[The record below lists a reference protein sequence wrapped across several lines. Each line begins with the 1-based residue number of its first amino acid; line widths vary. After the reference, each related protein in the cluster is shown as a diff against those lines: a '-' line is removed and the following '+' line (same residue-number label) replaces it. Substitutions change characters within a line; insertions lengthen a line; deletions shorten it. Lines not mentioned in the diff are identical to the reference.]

1 MPPLDSA
8 AAPFDPLAAAGFS
21 QGSDG
26 AYQPPAAGPSQQPSL
41 VPVYGANGQWIG
53 YQRPAGWSPPATSPE
68 GQSGGGAAT
77 PPPAPTPANVAPT
90 GAVPAAAPVAGA
102 PAATIDVSG
111 GEPPPRAFDPLA
123 AAGFQQ
129 APTGAYLAPG
139 EQPPAAVAPSE
150 QAARQLPGQEVRNT
164 PWYRPLVENIKGA
177 VGSLEHGMS
186 LGLDEIV
193 DPIIPAIVESQRT
206 GKPFTQAYDEQVAK
220 QRVPRTEFQAEH
232 PAAATAIT
240 MAGQVPAMV
249 EASPL
254 FGTAA
259 PAASLASK
267 AATLGRNVAAST
279 GVGAGTGFTM
289 TDGDLAA
296 RAHGAGEGAAIGAAL
311 GPVGDV
317 VTGVGRAIG
326 SPMKTIGPLI
336 NPDAAG
342 QRMAGQVLRETAGTP
357 APAMQSAPTP
367 GVALNTPQASGNAG
381 LASLLDTINAGDV
394 PGMKAE
400 QSAQNQGL
408 LAAVPQ
414 STAAATAGGPEPAA
428 AAASAKAES
437 AVRAAR
443 DVIKTEERRVWNTP
457 ALTDPNGVSSQT
469 AKDMV
474 EAEVRRMQR
483 EEPGLAD
490 VLHDPALMRVL
501 KDLAHKP
508 EKLAANQLNGI
519 SSRLRSIARDP
530 NSPGDVKLVAT
541 RLANAVQEGI
551 WNAPEV
557 AGRAPVQAS
566 QAGAP
571 PAPAQAPPSPTQTA
585 IAAGKAPRRPE
596 TLVQFLTRKGGVQP
610 DPDLLAAGAETYH
623 HQAGGRLINKKGMTV
638 HEAREA
644 ARDEGFPLGDDDHK
658 LRTAVAEELSGR
670 PTYRTNDASDVE
682 FWRHADQETADQE
695 RRMANGHAAAA
706 EAAAQAGVRLTPE
719 AQEHAASLL
728 AADPNM
734 HPEEAVRQAVQEQED
749 RELGQNAQRSAMGQ
763 PGVPLG
769 AHTPP
774 LGTQQLAE
782 GVPPNPQLVRD
793 LKAARAFTQR
803 EHQIMGHAAFDNIL
817 RRNSQGNET
826 GVTGTGMARFFD
838 FANGVEKP
846 GAISNVVKFLDDIRS
861 EWLKLNNASGSQFD
875 PATVAPVMQ
884 DLVVG
889 TRDYIMSKMLSRV
902 SGNELDMQGSRMINA
917 AQMSKWI
924 ETNRNLLER
933 AGVFTPSQLDAL
945 DKLGE
950 TGRMIQRGYSLGR
963 SQGSPTFT
971 RLQGNKYLDAF
982 LSPLVSTLT
991 GMGIGGTL
999 GAVFGEGSFGI
1010 LFGAEQGY
1018 LGSVLLNHL
1027 YAAPRAAALEWI
1039 NKGIRDPAI
1048 ATDLMR
1054 QATPKSAARFSPQT
1068 KQWLR
1073 AGLALQPAAQ
1083 GARVFGVPGQPA
1095 ANAQ

>member
-1 MPPLDSA
+1 MPA
-8 AAPFDPLAAAGFS
+8 
-21 QGSDG
+21 
-26 AYQPPAAGPSQQPSL
+26 
-41 VPVYGANGQWIG
+41 
-53 YQRPAGWSPPATSPE
+53 PATP
-68 GQSGGGAAT
+68 
-77 PPPAPTPANVAPT
+77 
-90 GAVPAAAPVAGA
+90 
-102 PAATIDVSG
+102 
-111 GEPPPRAFDPLA
+111 
-123 AAGFQQ
+123 
-129 APTGAYLAPG
+129 
-139 EQPPAAVAPSE
+139 E
-150 QAARQLPGQEVRNT
+150 QAAKQLPGQELKNT
-164 PWYRPLVENIKGA
+164 PWYEPLVANIKGA

-186 LGLDEIV
+186 MGLDEIV
-193 DPIIPAIVESQRT
+193 DPIIPAIVDAQRT
-206 GKPFTQAYDEQVAK
+206 GKPFTQAYNEQVAK

-232 PAAATAIT
+232 PAAAAAIT

-254 FGTAA
+254 FGTAG
-259 PAASLASK
+259 PAASIASK
-267 AATLGRNVAAST
+267 AGTLARNVGAST
-279 GVGAGTGFTM
+279 AVGGGTGFTM
-289 TDGDLAA
+289 ADGDLAQ
-296 RAHGAGEGAAIGAAL
+296 RERGAGEGAAVGAAL
-311 GPVGDV
+311 GPVGDIAA
-317 VTGVGRAIG
+317 GIGRAVG
-326 SPMKTIGPLI
+326 SPGRMLSPLI

-342 QRMAGQVLRETAGTP
+342 QRAAGQVLREAAGSP
-357 APAMQSAPTP
+357 APVMQSAPTA
-367 GVALNTPQASGNAG
+367 GVPLNAPQASGNAG
-381 LASLLDTINAGDV
+381 LASLLDTINAGDG

-408 LAAVPQ
+408 LGAVPQ

-428 AAASAKAES
+428 AAASSKATN
-437 AVRAAR
+437 AVRAAQG
-443 DVIKTEERRVWNTP
+443 IMKTEERRVWNTP

-474 EAEVRRMQR
+474 EAEVRRMMR

-490 VLHDPALMRVL
+490 VLHDPSLARVI
-501 KDLAHKP
+501 KDLNAKP

-571 PAPAQAPPSPTQTA
+571 PAPAPRPSPTQTA
-585 IAAGKAPRRPE
+585 ITAGKAPRRPE

-610 DPDLLAAGAETYH
+610 DPDLLAAGADTYH
-623 HQAGGRLINKKGMTV
+623 HRAGGRLINKNGMTV

-644 ARDEGFPLGDDDHK
+644 ARDEGFPLGNDDHE
-658 LRTAVAEELSGR
+658 LRNGVTEELSGR
-670 PTYRTNDASDVE
+670 PMYRTNDASDVE
-682 FWRHADQETADQE
+682 FWRHADAETAEQE
-695 RRMANGHAAAA
+695 RRMAQGHAAAA
-706 EAAAQAGVRLTPE
+706 EAAAQNGVRLTPE

-728 AADPNM
+728 AADPDM

-769 AHTPP
+769 SHTPP

-782 GVPPNPQLVRD
+782 GVPPNPALVRD

-803 EHQIMGHAAFDNIL
+803 EHEIMGHASFDNIL

-846 GAISNVVKFLDDIRS
+846 GAINNVVKFLDDIRS
-861 EWLKLNNASGSQFD
+861 EWLKLNNASGTKFD

-884 DLVVG
+884 DLVDG

-945 DKLGE
+945 DKLAE
-950 TGRMIQRGYSLGR
+950 TGRMIQRGYSLGKPI
-963 SQGSPTFT
+963 GAPTFT
-971 RLQGNKYLDAF
+971 RLQGKSWLDAF
-982 LSPLVSTLT
+982 LSPVVSAIT
-991 GMGIGGTL
+991 GAGIGGTL
-999 GAVFGEGSFGI
+999 GAVVGDTSLGVI
-1010 LFGAEQGY
+1010 LGAESGA
-1018 LGSVLLNHL
+1018 LGAQILQRL
-1027 YAAPRAAALEWI
+1027 YAAPRAAAMEWL
-1039 NKGIRDPAI
+1039 NRGIRDPQI
-1048 ATDLMR
+1048 AEDLMKA
-1054 QATPKSAARFSPQT
+1054 ATPKNASRFSPAT

-1073 AGLALQPAAQ
+1073 SALALQPVAEAARQ
-1083 GARVFGVPGQPA
+1083 FGVPANQQQPETV
-1095 ANAQ
+1095 Q

>member
-1 MPPLDSA
+1 
-8 AAPFDPLAAAGFS
+8 
-21 QGSDG
+21 
-26 AYQPPAAGPSQQPSL
+26 
-41 VPVYGANGQWIG
+41 
-53 YQRPAGWSPPATSPE
+53 
-68 GQSGGGAAT
+68 
-77 PPPAPTPANVAPT
+77 
-90 GAVPAAAPVAGA
+90 
-102 PAATIDVSG
+102 VS
-111 GEPPPRAFDPLA
+111 
-123 AAGFQQ
+123 
-129 APTGAYLAPG
+129 
-139 EQPPAAVAPSE
+139 
-150 QAARQLPGQEVRNT
+150 
-164 PWYRPLVENIKGA
+164 NIKGA
-177 VGSLEHGMS
+177 IGSLEHGMS
-186 LGLDEIV
+186 MGLDEIV
-193 DPIIPAIVESQRT
+193 DPIIPAIVSAQRT
-206 GKPFTQAYDEQVAK
+206 GKPFTQAYDEEVAK

-232 PAAATAIT
+232 PVAATALT

-249 EASPL
+249 ETSPL
-254 FGTAA
+254 FGTAG
-259 PAASLASK
+259 PGASLASK
-267 AATLGRNVAAST
+267 AATLGRNVGAST
-279 GVGAGTGFTM
+279 AVGGGTGFTM

-296 RAHGAGEGAAIGAAL
+296 RSRGAGEGAAIGAAL

-317 VTGVGRAIG
+317 VTGIGRAVG
-326 SPMKTIGPLI
+326 SPMKAIGPLI

-342 QRMAGQVLRETAGTP
+342 KRAAGQVLREAAGTP
-357 APAMQSAPTP
+357 APVMQPSPTA
-367 GVALNTPQASGNAG
+367 GVSLNAPQASGNLG
-381 LASLLDTINAGDV
+381 LASLLDTLNAGDV

-408 LAAVPQ
+408 LAAVPR

-428 AAASAKAES
+428 AAASAKVEN
-437 AVRAAR
+437 AVRAAG
-443 DVIKTEERRVWNTP
+443 DIIKTEERRVWNTP

-474 EAEVRRMQR
+474 EAEVRRMMR

-501 KDLAHKP
+501 KDLAAKP

-519 SSRLRSIARDP
+519 SSRLRSLARDP

-571 PAPAQAPPSPTQTA
+571 AAPAPTPPVSPTQAA
-585 IAAGKAPRRPE
+585 ITAGKAPRRPE

-610 DPDLLAAGAETYH
+610 DPDLLAAGADTYH
-623 HQAGGRLINKKGMTV
+623 HRAGGRLINKNGMTV

-644 ARDEGFPLGDDDHK
+644 ARDEGFPLGNDDHE
-658 LRTAVAEELSGR
+658 LRNAVAEELSGR
-670 PTYRTNDASDVE
+670 PMHRTNDASDVE
-682 FWRHADQETADQE
+682 FWRHADAETAEQE
-695 RRMANGHAAAA
+695 RRMAQGHAAAA
-706 EAAAQAGVRLTPE
+706 EAAAQNGVRLTPE

-728 AADPNM
+728 ANDPDM

-769 AHTPP
+769 SYTPP

-803 EHQIMGHAAFDNIL
+803 EHEIMGHASFDNIL

-846 GAISNVVKFLDDIRS
+846 GAISNVTKFLDDIRS
-861 EWLKLNNASGSQFD
+861 EWLRLNNASGTRFD

-884 DLVVG
+884 DLVDG
-889 TRDYIMSKMLSRV
+889 TRDYIMSKMLGRV
-902 SGNELDMQGSRMINA
+902 SSNELDMQGSRMINA

-945 DKLGE
+945 DKLAE
-950 TGRMIQRGYSLGR
+950 TGRMIQRGYSLGKGN
-963 SQGSPTFT
+963 GSPTFT
-971 RLQGNKYLDAF
+971 RLLGKSWLDAF
-982 LSPLVSTLT
+982 LSPVVSAIT
-991 GMGIGGTL
+991 GAGIGGAIGGVVGDTSLGVIL
-999 GAVFGEGSFGI
+999 GAESGALGAQI
-1010 LFGAEQGY
+1010 LQR
-1018 LGSVLLNHL
+1018 L
-1027 YAAPRAAALEWI
+1027 YSAPRAAAMEWL
-1039 NKGIRDPAI
+1039 NRGIRDPQI
-1048 ATDLMR
+1048 AEDLMKA
-1054 QATPKSAARFSPQT
+1054 ATPKSASRFSPAT

-1073 AGLALQPAAQ
+1073 SALALQPVAEAARQ
-1083 GARVFGVPGQPA
+1083 FGVPANQQQPEA
-1095 ANAQ
+1095 VQ